1 MGGSASSIPC
11 RDLAEKGSVVMVTGS
26 SAARPYLQQIARQ
39 LAEKSVYLVY
49 TSTGSCVGVDAIVN
63 ATPMQ
68 TGAAPAPASSATYWD
83 SASSAG
89 KACDVPAPGVIAD
102 IGVSDVFAQT
112 CPGLELSNLDSQ
124 QVRDAHG
131 PIQTMGFAV
140 PANSTLTEISARA
153 AYLVFGLGNDGGVL
167 GPDRVSPIWND
178 ERYIFQRSATSGTQ
192 ALLAAAIGVPSASF
206 RGKPHKSSDEVASD
220 LLSAGATQTTANQAI
235 GILAADYID
244 TQSLRAQIRVLAYQ
258 DTHQACAMYPDSTAG
273 ARDKQNVRDGHY
285 PLWGPLHLL
294 YKVNSSGAPTNAA
307 VRQQIQDIVGYLTG
321 SKALPNGVRLID
333 VYAQSGLIP
342 ECAMHVSRSNDG
354 GNLVP
359 FAPVNPCSCLYD
371 AVATG
376 ATDCTPCSLRGDC
389 KTDETCSFGYCEK

>member
-1 MGGSASSIPC
+1 
-11 RDLAEKGSVVMVTGS
+11 LAGKGSVVMVTGS
-26 SAARPYLQQIARQ
+26 SAAKPYLQQIARQ
-39 LAEKSVYLVY
+39 LAEQSIYLVY
-49 TSTGSCVGVDAIVN
+49 ASTGSCVGVDAIVN
-63 ATPMQ
+63 ATPVR
-68 TGAAPAPASSATYWD
+68 TGPAPAPASSATYWD
-83 SASSAG
+83 SASSTG

-153 AYLVFGLGNDGGVL
+153 AYLVFGLGNEGGVL
-167 GPDRVSPIWND
+167 GPDGTSPIWND
-178 ERYIFQRSATSGTQ
+178 ERYIFQRSESSGTQ

-206 RGKPHKSSDEVASD
+206 RGKPHKSSDEVAND
-220 LLSAGATQTTANQAI
+220 LLSAGAAQTTANQAI

-258 DTHQACAMYPDSTAG
+258 DTHQTCAMYPDSTAG

-294 YKVNSSGAPTNAA
+294 YKVDGSGAPANAA

-333 VYAQSGLIP
+333 VYAQSGLVP
-342 ECAMHVSRSNDG
+342 ECAMRVSRTNDG

-359 FAPVNPCSCLYD
+359 FAPANPCSCLYD

-376 ATDCTPCSLRGDC
+376 ATDCTPCALRGDC
-389 KTDETCSFGYCEK
+389 KPFETCSFGYCEK